1 MPKLNTSILAG
12 TLFGLLATQLGGCF
26 HDEGSSSVTTRKYE
40 VTVTNLSNNQPL
52 SPLALILH
60 KSGYSGWEAG
70 AAVTTGLE
78 KLAEGGDNGDFLDEA
93 AVNTHVLDD
102 TSGAGLILPGQS
114 ETVMLST
121 TESSGVLLTLAT
133 MLVNTNDAF
142 SGVSSQAL
150 SSLANGESLHMYAHT
165 YDAGTEA
172 NSETAATIPG
182 PAGGGEGYNAMRDD
196 LGKLT
201 VHGGV
206 VTADDGLATSTLDES
221 HRFLGPVSMITV
233 MRTQ

>member
-1 MPKLNTSILAG
+1 MHKLNTSILAAA
-12 TLFGLLATQLGGCF
+12 LFGLAATQLTGCF
-26 HDEGSSSVTTRKYE
+26 HDEDSNAVSTIKYA
-40 VTVTNLSNNQPL
+40 VTVTNISNNQPL
-52 SPLALILH
+52 SPLALVLH
-60 KSGYSGWEAG
+60 KSGYSGWTEG
-70 AAVTTGLE
+70 AAVSTGLE
-78 KLAEGGDNGDFLDEA
+78 KLAEGGDNSDFLDEA
-93 AVNTHVLDD
+93 TVNTHVLDD
-102 TSGAGLILPGQS
+102 ASGAGLILPGQS

-121 TESSGVLLTLAT
+121 TESSGVMLTLAT

-142 SGVSSQAL
+142 SGISSQAL
-150 SSLANGESLHMYAHT
+150 SALTNGETLHVYGYT

-201 VHGGV
+201 VHSGV
-206 VTADDGLATSTLDES
+206 VTADDGLTTSTLDES
-221 HRFLGPVSMITV
+221 HRFSGPVSMVMV